1 MATEAEPTACKDCL
15 MLREEFAKNPGKKV
29 EPNKAVAF
37 VVVGIT
43 GLSNFISHHDKL
55 AKLLDARGKLN
66 SGYCV
71 YLGTRPK

>member
-43 GLSNFISHHDKL
+43 GLHQFHI
-55 AKLLDARGKLN
+55 R
-66 SGYCV
+66 
-71 YLGTRPK
+71 

>member
-1 MATEAEPTACKDCL
+1 MASEAEPTACKDCL

-43 GLSNFISHHDKL
+43 GLFHFISHHDKL
-55 AKLLDARGKLN
+55 AKLPGRRGTFDN
-66 SGYCV
+66 GCV
-71 YLGTRPK
+71 YIRTRPK